1 MTEVGLMIFS
11 RAMQVAFINMR
22 IIRAGRFMP
31 RIAGAA
37 VLVAGVSA
45 AVAFPAGSAVAQAS
59 ATRTPAYTRTFVV
72 TRLGNAGPGSLR
84 AAINSANASAGD
96 STLISFAVN
105 GTITLASPLP
115 AIARKVA
122 IDATSAP
129 TYVSGGPPVVAL
141 DFNGHPGL
149 LFAVGSGGS
158 ELLGV
163 AVDDASGNGVTVD
176 SHSVTLN
183 DNYIGLNLAGAAA
196 GNGNNGV
203 YVSATSAGDF
213 IGLNGS
219 GDAGV
224 VANVIS
230 GNRGSGIALV
240 GSSAN
245 TVVANRIGTN
255 AAGTSAIANLSDG
268 IWITQ
273 GSRGNEIG
281 GTAFTDTATGD
292 VNNPTGSKGT
302 VTPVFVVP
310 DGAFARI
317 SDVETPPGLLAVLD
331 LPTGGLAA
339 ALAGPG
345 PVLLL
350 AGVSDPGNAGTLVR
364 SAEAFGAVGVLF
376 GRGGVDPYSPKVVRA
391 AMGSLFRL
399 PLAVVEPEEL
409 LAAAAA
415 AGRLVVATD
424 TTGDDLDPLA
434 LPADPILAVGNER
447 RGVRDWLP
455 RWDRAVR
462 IPQSAQT
469 ESLNAAVAGS
479 ILLYAFARARPG
491 AVK

>member
-1 MTEVGLMIFS
+1 MPTVLGPHNPRLDAVREMKTPRGRRDQS
-11 RAMQVAFINMR
+11 RFAIE
-22 IIRAGRFMP
+22 
-31 RIAGAA
+31 GA
-37 VLVAGVSA
+37 
-45 AVAFPAGSAVAQAS
+45 
-59 ATRTPAYTRTFVV
+59 
-72 TRLGNAGPGSLR
+72 
-84 AAINSANASAGD
+84 
-96 STLISFAVN
+96 TLIEEARRSGYEPRELY
-105 GTITLASPLP
+105 GTEA
-115 AIARKVA
+115 
-122 IDATSAP
+122 
-129 TYVSGGPPVVAL
+129 AL
-141 DFNGHPGL
+141 
-149 LFAVGSGGS
+149 
-158 ELLGV
+158 
-163 AVDDASGNGVTVD
+163 
-176 SHSVTLN
+176 
-183 DNYIGLNLAGAAA
+183 AAA
-196 GNGNNGV
+196 RG
-203 YVSATSAGDF
+203 
-213 IGLNGS
+213 I
-219 GDAGV
+219 
-224 VANVIS
+224 VA
-230 GNRGSGIALV
+230 R
-240 GSSAN
+240 
-245 TVVANRIGTN
+245 
-255 AAGTSAIANLSDG
+255 D
-268 IWITQ
+268 
-273 GSRGNEIG
+273 
-281 GTAFTDTATGD
+281 
-292 VNNPTGSKGT
+292 
-302 VTPVFVVP
+302 TPVFVVP